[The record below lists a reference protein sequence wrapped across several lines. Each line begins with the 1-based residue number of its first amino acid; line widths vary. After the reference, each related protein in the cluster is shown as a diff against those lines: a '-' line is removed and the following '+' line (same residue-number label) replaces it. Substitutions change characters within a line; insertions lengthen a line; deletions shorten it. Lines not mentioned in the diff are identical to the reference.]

1 MWLRELF
8 NQHKW
13 HRQDLDQLEVRV
25 RHRGAPGDAR
35 VVLGAEI
42 REVRPGGLVVEADV
56 QLYADDEA
64 AVTDGTVFLPYHRVL
79 RVAAPTGVLW
89 EREEVS

>member
-8 NQHKW
+8 NEHKW
-13 HRQDLDQLEVRV
+13 HRKDLDQLEVRV

-35 VVLGAEI
+35 VVLGANF
-42 REVRPGGLVVEADV
+42 RAVVGGRVVGADLG
-56 QLYADDEA
+56 LYADDEA

-79 RVAAPTGVLW
+79 RVAAPAGVLW
-89 EREEVS
+89 EREEVR